1 MASTPPAICAARA
14 SAPYCHAASGG
25 TPAPAGAAVTGV
37 RSKTS
42 VSRGS
47 RARFRSGST
56 PKPPAAARATMARPS
71 TAVTTTTCRA
81 DPPHGTRRAVPERRH
96 PPVAGVRRTS
106 SSRWAGASASGPV
119 GTSRSARARSHA
131 ATIVSASGSGTACR
145 PAALT
150 TMYAS
155 AQVPP
160 APPRASGTSG
170 SVSPFSSTA
179 VQSAS
184 GHMPDSA
191 DWRTSR
197 VTRSVKRRV
206 TTSARIARSSFIASK
221 AAGPAPSV
229 GGPRRGGFRLRSAC
243 RFPFHRPAGPAP
255 SVGGLLEAP
264 GASIVSGPARPAQ
277 IVGGL
282 LKVRWASSQP
292 EPARDD
298 AAQDLARATTERERR
313 RVLDEVADRLRGVT
327 ARRKRRLDARER
339 VDDLGDLLLE
349 RRAHVLDHR
358 GLEVRI
364 VAGLEHAGDGERHLA
379 QRHEV
384 RDQPADDGG
393 GTLARVLP
401 DLADQLDEQH
411 QPRQYPLG
419 PAPLEGELRRHLLP
433 ARALL
438 AHPHLLGDEHVLEKD
453 HVEVVRAGQVDD
465 GPDRDPRRFR
475 VHEELREPLV
485 FLRGIV
491 VGPEE
496 GDHEVGAVDVARP
509 DLRAVD
515 AVASRDALGAGADR
529 GEVRARVGLAH
540 PDREREL
547 SPCDGRQKPRP
558 LGFGAEAEQQR
569 ARLPVGHPVRR
580 DGGSRRQHLLQHHVA
595 LEHGALVTTVT
606 RGPRH
611 ADPAAGADLPAE
623 LPVEPTPGGRAP
635 RRRAVTELGAEEV
648 AHLPAHD
655 PGRRGPLAE
664 PR

>member
-96 PPVAGVRRTS
+96 PPFAGVRRPS

-131 ATIVSASGSGTACR
+131 ATIVSGSGSGTACR
-145 PAALT
+145 PAALAM
-150 TMYAS
+150 MYAS
-155 AQVPP
+155 PQVPP

-221 AAGPAPSV
+221 AAGPTPSV
-229 GGPRRGGFRLRSAC
+229 GGPRRGAFRLRSAC
-243 RFPFHRPAGPAP
+243 CFPFHRPAGPAP

-264 GASIVSGPARPAQ
+264 GASIVSGPARPAHIVGGLLKVRVASIVSGHARSAQ

-282 LKVRWASSQP
+282 LKVPVASSQP

-313 RVLDEVADRLRGVT
+313 RVLDEVAERLREVG
-327 ARRKRRLDARER
+327 ARRERRLDARER

-411 QPRQYPLG
+411 QARQVPLG

-438 AHPHLLGDEHVLEKD
+438 AHPHLLGDEHVLEED
-453 HVEVVRAGQVDD
+453 HVEEIGRA
-465 GPDRDPRRFR
+465 
-475 VHEELREPLV
+475 
-485 FLRGIV
+485 
-491 VGPEE
+491 
-496 GDHEVGAVDVARP
+496 
-509 DLRAVD
+509 
-515 AVASRDALGAGADR
+515 SC
-529 GEVRARVGLAH
+529 
-540 PDREREL
+540 RER
-547 SPCDGRQKPRP
+547 
-558 LGFGAEAEQQR
+558 
-569 ARLPVGHPVRR
+569 V
-580 DGGSRRQHLLQHHVA
+580 
-595 LEHGALVTTVT
+595 
-606 RGPRH
+606 
-611 ADPAAGADLPAE
+611 
-623 LPVEPTPGGRAP
+623 
-635 RRRAVTELGAEEV
+635 
-648 AHLPAHD
+648 
-655 PGRRGPLAE
+655 
-664 PR
+664 